1 MDRTETIQRV
11 RGAIAREIG
20 VPVEQTRTDVGLTE
34 LARADGFFEEED
46 IVDVVERELAVCA
59 DVIWDG
65 YPQRDR
71 RAEGRIAIVA
81 RSLRLLAP
89 FDRRA
94 EDMLPHYAGRYED
107 PSIDSI
113 AESLIAGR
121 YVPSGLI
128 WIDEIKP
135 LSRAG
140 SLWRVGGKL
149 VVCMAIIPLLPVIF
163 PCNPACQ
170 NCDAAVG
177 PGSLLIGIG
186 LGLGLFGLAYDVV
199 PGLCAIRPS
208 GADQKAAYELRD
220 SQN

>member
-34 LARADGFFEEED
+34 LARLDGFFEEED

-121 YVPSGLI
+121 YVRSDL
-128 WIDEIKP
+128 DRRNQAAKP
-135 LSRAG
+135 RRFALAGWWEARRMYGYHTTVACHLSVQSR
-140 SLWRVGGKL
+140 
-149 VVCMAIIPLLPVIF
+149 LP
-163 PCNPACQ
+163 
-170 NCDAAVG
+170 
-177 PGSLLIGIG
+177 
-186 LGLGLFGLAYDVV
+186 
-199 PGLCAIRPS
+199 
-208 GADQKAAYELRD
+208 EL
-220 SQN
+220 